1 MPGDV
6 ESIFSQLGHIISK
19 DRTRLDESTIMGL
32 MVCKSTME
40 ASEKPCYE
48 YHINDDMIVHTLYS
62 RSQYMTRFTEKRKS
76 EVHEDEVLE
85 REKVS
90 KDQGI

>member
-1 MPGDV
+1 
-6 ESIFSQLGHIISK
+6 
-19 DRTRLDESTIMGL
+19 MGL

-62 RSQYMTRFTEKRKS
+62 RSQYMTRFTEKIKS
-76 EVHEDEVLE
+76 EVHEDEIFRDETDLT
-85 REKVS
+85 
-90 KDQGI
+90 